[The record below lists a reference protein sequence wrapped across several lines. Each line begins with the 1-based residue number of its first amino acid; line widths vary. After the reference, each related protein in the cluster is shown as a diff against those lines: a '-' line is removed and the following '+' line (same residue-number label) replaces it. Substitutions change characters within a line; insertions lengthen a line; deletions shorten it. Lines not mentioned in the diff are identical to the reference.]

1 MTISAQSAPH
11 GAEPEAAYLE
21 KLKSR
26 PRLRRHQAVDYL
38 RLAHGYEV
46 AVNTMAKWKVIG
58 GGPDIEYIN
67 GTPFYRPAGLDAW
80 IAKKLQ
86 GAA

>member
-1 MTISAQSAPH
+1 
-11 GAEPEAAYLE
+11 
-21 KLKSR
+21 
-26 PRLRRHQAVDYL
+26 
-38 RLAHGYEV
+38 
-46 AVNTMAKWKVIG
+46 MAKWKVIG

-67 GTPFYRPAGLDAW
+67 GTPFYRPAALDAW

>member
-1 MTISAQSAPH
+1 MTEFGESASA
-11 GAEPEAAYLE
+11 ETEKLYLE
-21 KLKSR
+21 KLRAR
-26 PRLRRHQAVDYL
+26 PRLRRKQAQEYL
-38 RLAHGYEV
+38 VLAHGYEV

-67 GTPFYRPAGLDAW
+67 GTPFYRPAELDAW
-80 IAKKLQ
+80 IVRKLQ

>member
-1 MTISAQSAPH
+1 MTEPVQSAPS
-11 GAEPEAAYLE
+11 AETEVAYLA
-21 KLKSR
+21 KLRSR
-26 PRLRRHQAVDYL
+26 PRLRREQARDYL
-38 RLAHGYEV
+38 ELAHNYSV
-46 AVNTMAKWKVIG
+46 TKATMAKWKVIG

-67 GTPFYRPAGLDAW
+67 GTPFYRPAALDAW